1 MPGAAPAR
9 RAGGRTRAADDE
21 AAGAADAAG
30 PEAKRAEDDLARDVS
45 KSARQIAAT
54 FAPRAST
61 AKKNPAV
68 PGSALHDIFVYQ
80 SYVSLAVGGLLAFNV
95 IFPSDEPDIAR
106 LMGMWSPWMLAVP
119 SLRARDCSAAEK
131 DALNILF
138 LLIPVINVAI
148 PFVAKSFAL
157 VFSAD
162 VVAIVALYAWKVG
175 APPAVGPAAVTA
187 AAAAAA
193 EEE

>member
-1 MPGAAPAR
+1 MAAAVLTPPSLVRPCAPSARRTCARSSLGADKGPRFVHGAVAAR

-119 SLRARDCSAAEK
+119 SLRARDSISYPTCGK
-131 DALNILF
+131 KN
-138 LLIPVINVAI
+138 
-148 PFVAKSFAL
+148 
-157 VFSAD
+157 
-162 VVAIVALYAWKVG
+162 
-175 APPAVGPAAVTA
+175 
-187 AAAAAA
+187 
-193 EEE
+193 